1 MTKAPAIL
9 ITDDEPQILYLIER
23 ALSRHY
29 RDEYRILTSDN
40 GHEALEILR
49 TLQAQREQVALLLS
63 DQRMPQMDGTE
74 FLAQARPLFP
84 KARKVLLT
92 AYTDAE
98 AAIAGINQAGIDHY
112 LVKPWSPAEEKL
124 YPILDELLADWQADV
139 RLPYMRVKG
148 VMVTRIARIHQDASL
163 HHAAEMVALSGAG
176 DLMVVDAE
184 GNFAGVLSEQAI
196 LCAALPDIEAILD
209 AGGALD
215 EAYQLFLSRGQELAA
230 LPILPFV
237 TQQPFT
243 IAPDDHVAKAA
254 TLFASQAI
262 NRLPVLDGGR
272 LVGTVGRADICQAV
286 VGTFASLTPGEMQ
299 R

>member
-1 MTKAPAIL
+1 MSKPPAIL
-9 ITDDEPQILYLIER
+9 IVDDEPQVLNAIER
-23 ALSRHY
+23 DLHRHY
-29 RDEYRILTSDN
+29 RNEYRLLKTDS
-40 GHEALEILR
+40 GHDALELLR
-49 TLQAQREQVALLLS
+49 TLQERREQVALLLS
-63 DQRMPQMDGTE
+63 DQRMPQMDGTQ

-92 AYTDAE
+92 AYADTE
-98 AAIAGINQAGIDHY
+98 AAIASINQAGIDHY
-112 LVKPWSPAEEKL
+112 LVKPWSPPEEKL
-124 YPILDELLADWQADV
+124 YPILDDLLADWQADV